1 MAGSKAILLV
11 TAPAHPASK
20 ARWIISPVAVGGAE
34 VNIKG
39 FINLR
44 PESST
49 LRSAIPHLLEN

>member
-20 ARWIISPVAVGGAE
+20 ARLIIAPVAVGGAE
-34 VNIKG
+34 ANTKG

-44 PESST
+44 PANST
-49 LRSAIPHLLEN
+49 LRSAILHLLDN